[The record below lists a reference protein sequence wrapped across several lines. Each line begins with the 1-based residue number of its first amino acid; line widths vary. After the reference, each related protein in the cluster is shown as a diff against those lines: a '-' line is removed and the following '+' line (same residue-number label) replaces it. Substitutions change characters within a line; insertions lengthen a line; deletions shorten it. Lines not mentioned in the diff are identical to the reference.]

1 MYKEGRWSELIDAS
15 LVPFRDSAEVMRCMN
30 IALLCVQEKA
40 ADRPTMLDVV
50 TMLSS
55 KTMVLVE
62 PKHPGYFNLR
72 VENKQAFSA
81 TRQSSV
87 NDMTISVTT
96 GR

>member
-1 MYKEGRWSELIDAS
+1 
-15 LVPFRDSAEVMRCMN
+15 MN

-50 TMLSS
+50 AMLGS

-72 VENKQAFSA
+72 VENEQAFSA
-81 TRQSSV
+81 TRQSSI
-87 NDMTISVTT
+87 NDMTVSVTT

>member
-1 MYKEGRWSELIDAS
+1 
-15 LVPFRDSAEVMRCMN
+15 MN

-50 TMLSS
+50 TMLGS